1 MHKYIDLPST
11 IANWMSLE
19 LYLYRMGRKLAIDFG
34 LKRTGLAVTDSA
46 NIIASPLETV
56 DSKDLIARLKVLVIQ
71 MDIDVLVV
79 GEPKNLDTSDTHI
92 SANVRLLEEV
102 LRKEFPKVKVV
113 LIDERFTSSMALQSL
128 ITAGST
134 KKQRREKGVVD
145 RVSAAIILQSYL
157 DRLG

>member
-1 MHKYIDLPST
+1 
-11 IANWMSLE
+11 MSLE
-19 LYLYRMGRKLAIDFG
+19 LYLYGMGRKLAIDFG

-56 DSKDLIARLKVLVIQ
+56 ESKDLIARLKVLVSQ

-79 GEPKNLDTSDTHI
+79 GEPKNLDASDTHI
-92 SANVRLLEEV
+92 TANVRLLEEV
-102 LRKEFPKVKVV
+102 LKKEFPELKVV

-134 KKQRREKGVVD
+134 KKQRREKGIVD

-157 DRLG
+157 DGMR